1 VKQRKLTLF
10 FALIAGIF
18 LALFIYK
25 QTLTTSSKAGSNR
38 NGKEVF
44 NRLNP
49 SLVFSK
55 HARCRMACRHVD
67 EEEIKELLK
76 SGTINERKI
85 EKSSRGTTY
94 PIEGISRDGQLL
106 RVVVAPHNEKIVV
119 VTVIDLRQEWSCDCH

>member
-1 VKQRKLTLF
+1 MKQRKLTLF

-25 QTLTTSSKAGSNR
+25 QTLTNSSKAGSNR

>member
-10 FALIAGIF
+10 FALIAGFF
-18 LALFIYK
+18 LVLLIYR
-25 QTLTTSSKAGSNR
+25 QTLTNSGKAGTNR
-38 NGKEVF
+38 YSKEVF

-49 SLVFSK
+49 NLVFSK

-76 SGTINERKI
+76 SGTINERNI

-94 PIEGISRDGQLL
+94 PVEGITRDGQLL
-106 RVVVAPHNEKIVV
+106 RVVVAPHEEKIVV

>member
-25 QTLTTSSKAGSNR
+25 QTLTNSSKAGSNR

-49 SLVFSK
+49 NLVFSK